1 YQKLIRQIVRRYFR
15 TEDEIEELTQ
25 IISIEAWFEIGN
37 FREQRPQSF
46 AAWLSRIA
54 TNTCFDELRRRR
66 RCRENTFSQLSDAE
80 TQMLMQ
86 QPDGHFTGQ
95 GIEDKLIRRDLMER
109 LMTALEPDDRQLFV
123 KLKSEESSVAEL
135 AQATGWTQSKVKMR
149 IYNSRLMLRRKLK
162 RLV

>member
-1 YQKLIRQIVRRYFR
+1 
-15 TEDEIEELTQ
+15 
-25 IISIEAWFEIGN
+25 
-37 FREQRPQSF
+37 
-46 AAWLSRIA
+46 
-54 TNTCFDELRRRR
+54 
-66 RCRENTFSQLSDAE
+66 
-80 TQMLMQ
+80 MQ
-86 QPDGHFTGQ
+86 QPDGHFAGQ

-123 KLKSEESSVAEL
+123 RLKSEESSVAEL